1 MSVCTLFFLS
11 QVLLQIMCHC
21 FSFYLKFTA
30 MNAEDKFHLDADF
43 RQNISD
49 MLEEIDRMKSYLH
62 QSSWDLILSKLE
74 QMEKEL
80 EILMTLFQESK
91 GK

>member
-1 MSVCTLFFLS
+1 M
-11 QVLLQIMCHC
+11 
-21 FSFYLKFTA
+21 
-30 MNAEDKFHLDADF
+30 DADF

>member
-1 MSVCTLFFLS
+1 
-11 QVLLQIMCHC
+11 
-21 FSFYLKFTA
+21 
-30 MNAEDKFHLDADF
+30 MNAENKFHLDADF